1 MKATMGRYIASARFE
16 AGFKTAEA
24 FADAL
29 GLSGAAVSKWESDR
43 AQPTHANL
51 ERIAELTGKPI
62 GYFYGEEQADINDAL
77 ARVQRL
83 LKEQQITTISRDGQV
98 TPEPLIRIPLIAAG
112 NTTDGG
118 VIDVPR
124 MLLPA
129 DVPPEHLV
137 VAYADADAPDDI
149 PEGTMVI
156 ADRTDTEPEDGSLA
170 LAEVAGEIVAREVYA
185 AGENMRLL
193 MGIGGRADRVP
204 PTAILGRAV
213 RTITIR
219 DCGDT
224 TPR

>member
-1 MKATMGRYIASARFE
+1 MAQRIATARHE
-16 AGFKTAEA
+16 AGYHRVED
-24 FADAL
+24 FATVL
-29 GLSGAAVSKWESDR
+29 AVSDTAVRKWERGDTR
-43 AQPTHANL
+43 PAHERL

-83 LKEQQITTISRDGQV
+83 LTEQQITAVSRNGEV
-98 TPEPLIRIPLIAAG
+98 APEPLIRIPLLSAG

-137 VAYADADAPDDI
+137 VAHADTDAPDDI

-156 ADRTDTEPEDGSLA
+156 ADRTDTGPGDGA
-170 LAEVAGEIVAREVYA
+170 LVIAEVAGEIVVREHYA
-185 AGENMRLL
+185 AGEMRLL
-193 MGIGGRADRVP
+193 MGREGRADRVP

-213 RTITIR
+213 RAITIR
-219 DCGDT
+219 DCGET
-224 TPR
+224 TQR

>member
-1 MKATMGRYIASARFE
+1 MKATMGRHIASARFE
-16 AGFKTAEA
+16 AGFKTAGA

-29 GLSGAAVSKWESDR
+29 GLSGATVSKWESDR

-83 LKEQQITTISRDGQV
+83 LTEQQITAVSRNGEV
-98 TPEPLIRIPLIAAG
+98 APEPLIRIPLLSAG

-137 VAYADADAPDDI
+137 VAHADTDAPDDI

-156 ADRTDTEPEDGSLA
+156 ADRTDTGPGDGA
-170 LAEVAGEIVAREVYA
+170 LVIAEVAGEIVVREHYA
-185 AGENMRLL
+185 AGEMRLL
-193 MGIGGRADRVP
+193 MGREGRADRVP

-213 RTITIR
+213 RAITIR
-219 DCGDT
+219 DCGET
-224 TPR
+224 TQR